1 MLFKIFVYVQVYVME
16 SIMDKELVE
25 CNVYRFVSSESEFNN
40 SSWFK

>member
-25 CNVYRFVSSESEFNN
+25 SNVYRFVSSESEFSD